1 MNMTI
6 KRIAPQDAT
15 GGAGPVLEPGRPVQG
30 GSQSALQSPPGLAR
44 RMVSNLGAMRP
55 RATLPP
61 MPSAAASAR
70 PDSAPLRQGRPP
82 TAPTLLDLLR
92 AQHGTHEFDDV
103 DLTRAP
109 RQSAAPLGKLAA
121 PDAGPVAAPV
131 HPRELPSIDWK
142 APLRTIPEGVRFAGA
157 EQRTFSPTDKP
168 RMLGKRV
175 QIAQAGADGARP
187 STAGAAASVASERAA
202 REKGAKGERTL
213 RQEAVLEL
221 NGAVGRL
228 QALAIQ
234 DPERARQ
241 AIQNRILPGEVLG
254 DLVGP
259 ASTKE
264 VIDLHAMYQEVEA
277 DAAAGRRSHGVVE
290 TFGVAA
296 QGIAKVREETLRR
309 AAMEAQMGQALSTP
323 ELKELPPGPL
333 KMVSDALKGGQGQAL
348 QRMSERAARASPKTL
363 LDRARRVVQNKP
375 QALEGTRR
383 QDFVARVDRD
393 IAALVKELRIEP
405 RHAALLLQRAVHTG
419 QLGADK
425 LRPEDRALLLEVLA
439 AKASN
444 GGD

>member
-55 RATLPP
+55 RAALPP

-70 PDSAPLRQGRPP
+70 PDSAPLRQETPP

-109 RQSAAPLGKLAA
+109 RQSAAPPGKLAA
-121 PDAGPVAAPV
+121 PDAGPVAGPV
-131 HPRELPSIDWK
+131 HPRELPPIKGK
-142 APLRTIPEGVRFAGA
+142 ASLPTIPEGVRFAGA

-187 STAGAAASVASERAA
+187 STAGAAVSVASERAG
-202 REKGAKGERTL
+202 REKGEKAL
-213 RQEAVLEL
+213 RKEAVLEL

-228 QALAIQ
+228 QALAIR

-254 DLVGP
+254 DLLGP

-296 QGIAKVREETLRR
+296 QGIAEVRETTLRR
-309 AAMEAQMGQALSTP
+309 AAMEAQMGQAVSTP

-444 GGD
+444 GGG